1 MIKITILSI
10 IFILSF
16 TLYGQKGKYS
26 SNLSSCTG
34 AINIFENG
42 HFNLQFTSK
51 KDIDFISSYPSLTSI
66 GKENQIWCSYI
77 ASTTGVLNFKANV
90 DNDFLQM
97 VIFTQEVDDICG
109 EIQKGIAEIKRVHIS
124 KEFKEVGLN
133 NTVSNGTMYSLKMR
147 QGEKI
152 HVLFSTAEEKKNTIQ
167 LDWNFIPEIIVEQK
181 SKTIDKRN
189 DYFAP
194 SFSIVLRDSESKK
207 PVVGSIE
214 ILDSKQIDA
223 IYRASDL
230 FFNLERRC
238 QISLLCKADGYFF
251 DERIID
257 ASPSEDQEI
266 TVYMNPI
273 SSGKSIKIEDIQFKP
288 GTSEIVESSEPK
300 LNRLKDFLALNA
312 DLNIEIQGHVFDI
325 RENSAIGQKIS
336 ESRAKRIMK
345 YLIDH
350 GIDKNRL
357 EAVGYGNTKPVF
369 LEPKLFAEE
378 QANRRVEILIK

>member
-51 KDIDFISSYPSLTSI
+51 KDIDFISSYPLLTSI

-133 NTVSNGTMYSLKMR
+133 NAVSNGTMYSLKMR

-152 HVLFSTAEEKKNTIQ
+152 HVLFSTAEEKKT
-167 LDWNFIPEIIVEQK
+167 
-181 SKTIDKRN
+181 R
-189 DYFAP
+189 
-194 SFSIVLRDSESKK
+194 
-207 PVVGSIE
+207 
-214 ILDSKQIDA
+214 
-223 IYRASDL
+223 
-230 FFNLERRC
+230 FNLTG
-238 QISLLCKADGYFF
+238 ILF
-251 DERIID
+251 
-257 ASPSEDQEI
+257 
-266 TVYMNPI
+266 
-273 SSGKSIKIEDIQFKP
+273 
-288 GTSEIVESSEPK
+288 
-300 LNRLKDFLALNA
+300 LK
-312 DLNIEIQGHVFDI
+312 
-325 RENSAIGQKIS
+325 
-336 ESRAKRIMK
+336 
-345 YLIDH
+345 
-350 GIDKNRL
+350 
-357 EAVGYGNTKPVF
+357 
-369 LEPKLFAEE
+369 
-378 QANRRVEILIK
+378 